1 MGLFS
6 NKTFAQELEDEKR
19 VVSTATKHA
28 LEARATGFPSEATY
42 CDQRAEKAAK
52 KVAQLEEIQ
61 SYRARD

>member
-6 NKTFAQELEDEKR
+6 NKTFTQELEDAKR
-19 VVSTATKHA
+19 VVASETQYRIEDEACGFKSTAAYH
-28 LEARATGFPSEATY
+28 
-42 CDQRAEKAAK
+42 DQQAKEAAK